1 MDTATV
7 VADHASEGA
16 AAVRGGVGRVVE
28 VMEFGGLAKAVEDD
42 ARLDACKLCGWID
55 GGEGVHVTGIVEDHG
70 HVGALAGQAG
80 SSAAR
85 QHGGACGT
93 AGSQGG
99 FDVGGIA
106 GQDDAD
112 GELAVVG
119 GIGSVE
125 GAGAEVELDVAAEG
139 GLKQRFE
146 LAVSGEALMIERR
159 LVGQNRKR
167 RISHGVMVARRGG
180 AMDL

>member
-1 MDTATV
+1 MH
-7 VADHASEGA
+7 VA
-16 AAVRGGVGRVVE
+16 GV
-28 VMEFGGLAKAVEDD
+28 VEDD
-42 ARLDACKLCGWID
+42 GY
-55 GGEGVHVTGIVEDHG
+55 
-70 HVGALAGQAG
+70 VGALAGQAG
-80 SSAAR
+80 SSAAG
-85 QHGGACGT
+85 QDGGACGT
-93 AGSQGG
+93 TGG
-99 FDVGGIA
+99 KRGLNVGCIA
-106 GQDDAD
+106 GQDHAD

-119 GIGSVE
+119 GIGGVE